1 MVRLSSVALLPLAAA
16 AAVSAKTSLFLSPV
30 KDVPAPIS
38 VDFEE
43 ASSILSH
50 HFDSLKSGVVSA
62 KDGIWDHLLHRSSS
76 HTVEIDQRVA
86 VERLFDG
93 HQDDTNRLL
102 VLMHGADQNDVVPQ
116 SLQETHKIDAS
127 PTLHH
132 FDALL
137 SDYMDTFSQTLSISE
152 SAFSHLGA
160 SFVNGVSAGVDWV
173 MGHSSKATGDWAEQ
187 ISHLES
193 AAFDTLRSELQA
205 VHTLVE
211 QMQGKQATDLS
222 FQPLRFSGLESVK
235 STYGAQ
241 SEEYLQAKK
250 LVASAIEQVTSLFQS
265 TSEAEGRKPSIAFVV
280 TDGSSSTTAP
290 FVKRSS
296 SLNNGPAIRPAK
308 SSSSPIAKNLLATC
322 FTSKSDLEEATNGC
336 SGHGSA
342 IQTSRGGKKCYRCQC
357 TATKDKQSRKTYW
370 AGAACQKKD
379 VSTEFF
385 LLGSSVILLVLIT
398 LGSVYF
404 LFAQGSAELPGTL
417 ASVTI
422 NLK

>member
-1 MVRLSSVALLPLAAA
+1 MVRLLSAALLPLVAV
-16 AAVSAKTSLFLSPV
+16 AAVSAKTSLFLSPA
-30 KDVPAPIS
+30 KDVSAPIS
-38 VDFEE
+38 VDFDE
-43 ASSILSH
+43 ASMILSH
-50 HFDSLKSGVVSA
+50 HFDSLKSGVATARDS
-62 KDGIWDHLLHRSSS
+62 IWDHLLHKSATRN
-76 HTVEIDQRVA
+76 VEVDPRVA

-93 HQDDTNRLL
+93 HQDDNNRLL
-102 VLMHGADQNDVVPQ
+102 VLMHGADQDDIVPQ
-116 SLQETHKIDAS
+116 SIRATHSIDVPPAS
-127 PTLHH
+127 HH

-137 SDYMDTFSQTLSISE
+137 SNYMDSLSQTLSISD
-152 SAFSHLGA
+152 SAFSHLGS

-173 MGHSSKATGDWAEQ
+173 MGHSSRATGKWADQ
-187 ISHLES
+187 IAHLTS
-193 AAFDTLRSELQA
+193 TAFDTLRSELQA
-205 VHTLVE
+205 VHSLVE
-211 QMQGKQATDLS
+211 QMQDGKSSTDLS
-222 FQPLRFSGLESVK
+222 FQPLRFSGLDSVK

-265 TSEAEGRKPSIAFVV
+265 TSEREGRKPSIAFVI
-280 TDGSSSTTAP
+280 TDGSSAP
-290 FVKRSS
+290 LVKRSS
-296 SLNNGPAIRPAK
+296 SLNNGPAVRPAK
-308 SSSSPIAKNLLATC
+308 SSSSPLPKNLLATC

-357 TATKDKQSRKTYW
+357 TSTKDKQSRKTYW

-385 LLGSSVILLVLIT
+385 LLGSSVLLLVLIT